1 MFSPLQIAS
10 EYFTWWLRSSNDRG
24 HGTHSPFVYDF
35 IEKVLLDKGSY
46 PAYSRVE
53 TLRRQLLYSHERI
66 QVLDL
71 GAGSRKE
78 GKQERKIRDIV
89 RFSAKPRKYGQL
101 LYRMVRHYQILEIME
116 LGTSL
121 GLTTAYLAYAAE
133 RGRVLT
139 MEGAPEIANMAESNF
154 LKLGMDNIEVVI
166 GDFDHRLE
174 DALSNMPSPGLIYI
188 DGNHLKEPTLRY
200 FDRLLPHCG
209 EGTVLVFDDIH
220 WSKGMQEAWQSIKM
234 EPQVRCTIDVFFMGI
249 VFFRNSF
256 REKQDFMIRY

>member
-1 MFSPLQIAS
+1 
-10 EYFTWWLRSSNDRG
+10 
-24 HGTHSPFVYDF
+24 
-35 IEKVLLDKGSY
+35 
-46 PAYSRVE
+46 
-53 TLRRQLLYSHERI
+53 
-66 QVLDL
+66 
-71 GAGSRKE
+71 
-78 GKQERKIRDIV
+78 
-89 RFSAKPRKYGQL
+89 
-101 LYRMVRHYQILEIME
+101 ME